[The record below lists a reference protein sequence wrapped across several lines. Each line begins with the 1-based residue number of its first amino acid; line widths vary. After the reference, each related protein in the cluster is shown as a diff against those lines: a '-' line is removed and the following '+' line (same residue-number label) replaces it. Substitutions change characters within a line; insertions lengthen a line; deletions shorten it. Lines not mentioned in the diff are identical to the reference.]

1 MYAVNNKI
9 TFALYFG
16 NRGFFPGEVIA
27 DARCEIQKAVIDA
40 GFDYIC
46 MDESKTRY
54 GAVETINEGKVFAEF
69 LEENKGKFDGIILC
83 LPNFGDENGALVAL
97 MDANV
102 PILVQA
108 YPDEIGKMD
117 FAHRRDAM
125 CGKFAMCNTLRQARI
140 PFTLTKK
147 FVVHPSTQD
156 FAMDLAKFGGICRT
170 VKGMKSFNIGAI
182 GARTTAFK
190 TVRVDEIALQNKSIN
205 VDTIDLSD
213 VFARVENVS
222 DETVAEKRAQ
232 ILEITEFSGYP
243 DEKLVKMAKIQAVFE
258 DLVKEYNWQAVAIR
272 CWNEFETILGVA
284 PCTSLG
290 LLNDLGISAACEVDI
305 PNAVMMRALS
315 LASDGPCMLLDF
327 NNNYGEDETKAIMFH
342 CGPIPPSM
350 LEGKGKIVEHLM
362 FKKTFGEGTGVGVN
376 KGRIKPGDITFGSIK
391 TENGKICGFVTEGK
405 FTDDPIEDAFFGSG
419 KVVENK
425 NLANISNYMSENGY
439 KHHVSITYGNCSDII
454 NEAFSKYLGYHI
466 DIM

>member
-1 MYAVNNKI
+1 MYAVNNKV

-27 DARCEIQKAVIDA
+27 EAKEEMKKAVSDA
-40 GFDYIC
+40 GFSYIC
-46 MDESKTRY
+46 MDDSKTKY
-54 GAVETINEGKVFAEF
+54 GAVETIAEGKEYADF
-69 LEENKGKFDGIILC
+69 LEENRGKFDGIILC

-97 MDANV
+97 KDAGV
-102 PILVQA
+102 PILIQA

-125 CGKFAMCNTLRQARI
+125 CGKFAMCNALRQAKI

-147 FVVHPSTQD
+147 FVVHPCTDS
-156 FAMDLAKFGGICRT
+156 FNADLLSFGGVCR
-170 VKGMKSFNIGAI
+170 VIKGMKSFNIGAI

-190 TVRVDEIALQNKSIN
+190 TVRVDEIALHNKSIN

-213 VFARVENVS
+213 VFARIEKIDENRI
-222 DETVAEKRAQ
+222 AEKTAQ

-243 DEKLVKMAKIQAVFE
+243 EEKLVKMAKIQAVFE
-258 DLVKEYNWQAVAIR
+258 DLVKEYNWQAVAVR
-272 CWNEFETILGVA
+272 CWNEFETVLGVA
-284 PCTSLG
+284 PCTSLC
-290 LLNDLGISAACEVDI
+290 LLNELGISAACEVDV

-327 NNNYGEDETKAIMFH
+327 NNNYGDDETKSIMFH

-350 LEGKGKIVEHLM
+350 LEGKGKIIEHLM

-376 KGRIKPGDITFGSIK
+376 KGKIKPGDITFGSVK
-391 TENGKICGFVTEGK
+391 TENGKIGSFVTEAV
-405 FTDDPIEDAFFGSG
+405 FTDDPIEEAFFGSG
-419 KVVENK
+419 KVVESE
-425 NLANISNYMSENGY
+425 NLAAISNYMAENGY
-439 KHHVSITYGNCSDII
+439 KHHVSITYGNCGEII
-454 NEAFSKYLGYHI
+454 KEAFSKYLDYQI
-466 DIM
+466 DFM